1 MWSNQVLRWGE
12 HETGFGMILSG
23 NIQISLTVPHLQ
35 GDLILDESHSFH
47 GPRFE
52 AWKQVAAV
60 AKAKGSLILGQLS
73 YAGRQALAAVARKT
87 VIAPS
92 VVPFSKL
99 L

>member
-1 MWSNQVLRWGE
+1 MFSDYVTRWGE
-12 HETGFGMILSG
+12 NEPGFGIILTG

-35 GDLILDESHSFH
+35 GDLIIDESHPLH

-52 AWKQVAAV
+52 AWKQVAA
-60 AKAKGSLILGQLS
+60 AGKAKGSLMLGQLS

-92 VVPFSKL
+92 IVPFGK
-99 L
+99 